1 MLTKYDVAAIAAT
14 NDLEGDWQ
22 RMAAKQQRE
31 LFGFAA
37 LGRKE
42 FSFDGN
48 GQGTVRVSVSKCFGT
63 DSVTRSFSYAQFA
76 EICNGHEKI
85 EL

>member
-1 MLTKYDVAAIAAT
+1 MTKYDVASIAAI

-22 RMAAKQQRE
+22 KLTASKQRE

-37 LGRKE
+37 LGRKDV
-42 FSFDGN
+42 SFDGN

-63 DSVTRSFSYAQFA
+63 DSYTKCFSYAQFA
-76 EICNGHEKI
+76 EYCNKQEKI
-85 EL
+85 DP